1 MMWKNYFEEFAVALK
16 HFLTEGRCLSNLP
29 LAS

>member
-1 MMWKNYFEEFAVALK
+1 MMGENYFEESAVSLK

-29 LAS
+29 LAN